1 MEYCKDDI
9 SEILINEKE
18 IEDICKRLGSQISE
32 DYKDKKLYL
41 ICVLKGSIIFT
52 ADLMK
57 HITCECILDFMS
69 VSSYNGTKTSGFVN
83 IKKDLD
89 CDVSGCDVLIVEDIL
104 ETGIT
109 LSRVKEILLERNAN
123 SVKICT
129 LLDKPENRKVDINAD
144 YIGTVIPDKFVI
156 GYGLDY
162 NEKYRNLPFVGV
174 LSSKVYFDE

>member
-1 MEYCKDDI
+1 MNFKDNIIDRVLI
-9 SEILINEKE
+9 SEDEINN
-18 IEDICKRLGSQISE
+18 ICNRLAKQISE

-41 ICVLKGSIIFT
+41 ICVLKGSLPFT

-57 HITCECILDFMS
+57 RITCDCILDFMS
-69 VSSYNGTKTSGFVN
+69 VSSYNGTQTTGFVN
-83 IKKDLD
+83 IRKDLD
-89 CDVSGCDVLIVEDIL
+89 TDVTGCDVLIVEDIL

-109 LSRVKEILLERNAN
+109 LSRVKDILLSRGVN

-129 LLDKPENRKVDINAD
+129 LLDKPNNRKVDINAD
-144 YIGTVIPDKFVI
+144 YVGTEIPDEFVI

-174 LSSKVYFDE
+174 LSSKIYANK